1 MNDHL
6 LLLPFNSVSLLSSDS
21 GNSLSCS
28 PSSCISS
35 VSCCPRLRAGAVG
48 FWITKGLRCCLDG
61 ISALVLDEI
70 GSENDMA
77 KSEFRILIALISEE
91 ILNSGVTVNDETF
104 LDEQFFLR
112 LQHN

>member
-1 MNDHL
+1 M
-6 LLLPFNSVSLLSSDS
+6 
-21 GNSLSCS
+21 
-28 PSSCISS
+28 
-35 VSCCPRLRAGAVG
+35 
-48 FWITKGLRCCLDG
+48 
-61 ISALVLDEI
+61 LVLDEI